1 MAKKGDY
8 AKMTPEQK
16 QKQFKQVNESR
27 KKTMTQL
34 SIRFHNENDSDVI
47 AYLDAVPNKADFI
60 RKLVRQYATEH
71 PLPGKS

>member
-16 QKQFKQVNESR
+16 AKHYRQVSETQ
-27 KKTMTQL
+27 KKTMTQ
-34 SIRFHNENDSDVI
+34 IAVRFHNEYDSDVI
-47 AYLDAVPNKADFI
+47 AYLDAAPNKADFI
-60 RKLVRQYATEH
+60 RQLVRQYATEH